1 MRDKVSVFY
10 YPDTVCD
17 ETTLKKAL
25 LFFDEIHFMDGPAFT
40 FGRPGKTVCGLMGSE
55 SPLRAYEAKFRE
67 MGVPLYVHEAPDG
80 PVEDEFYRRIVADV
94 NDIDFLKRF
103 QGGIRN
109 SSAFRS
115 HGAYGRWPDE
125 DIVRCRWSAAPASCG
140 VGKGTTRVCP
150 VLPMRPHSRMRHHS
164 PNKSGCTSMR

>member
-125 DIVRCRWSAAPASCG
+125 DIARLIGGVDLDRALVSYATPIELFEDSG
-140 VGKGTTRVCP
+140 VG
-150 VLPMRPHSRMRHHS
+150 
-164 PNKSGCTSMR
+164 TSLRANIT